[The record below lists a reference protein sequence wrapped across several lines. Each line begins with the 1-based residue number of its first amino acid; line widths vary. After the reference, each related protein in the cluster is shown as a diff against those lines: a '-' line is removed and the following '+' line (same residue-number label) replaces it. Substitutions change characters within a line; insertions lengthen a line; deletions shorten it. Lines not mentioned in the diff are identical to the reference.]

1 MFFLFLKCFTTVLG
15 YAHLRKNPLGFSLS
29 HKPLEKDKNFREKIP
44 QQLLIASVIRRCDT
58 SDWRKKRFTVKTTDF
73 CQNSTDFLE
82 SKNPPASTKNRVRC
96 LKIRLDFQLFRSLV
110 KVRQVLSALLAF

>member
-1 MFFLFLKCFTTVLG
+1 MLYGDAPRVIGVNRDFT
-15 YAHLRKNPLGFSLS
+15 S
-29 HKPLEKDKNFREKIP
+29 
-44 QQLLIASVIRRCDT
+44 
-58 SDWRKKRFTVKTTDF
+58 KTADF
-73 CQNSTDFLE
+73 CLDFTDFLE